1 MQFKNKVILVKSEQ
15 QRKKGGEEAQND
27 PAEVILSNYQKYLL
41 ENKPA
46 PYRQPSKFS
55 NISNSTENAAK
66 KLLK

>member
-1 MQFKNKVILVKSEQ
+1 MVGDDSQNESA
-15 QRKKGGEEAQND
+15 EAM
-27 PAEVILSNYQKYLL
+27 LSNYQKYLL

-55 NISNSTENAAK
+55 NLNNSTENAAK